1 MAKSHEYDGQKW
13 QMVSSDNTGMPVY
26 VTVQDYGFFN
36 QIKKKSKNN
45 YYCLYFINHLN
56 SLNNRHGM
64 VKSYVSKY
72 KSSQYCLPLEG
83 GKIQYTIDNGKL
95 YITNIDMS
103 FKKKGD
109 KQRTAGLYDT
119 TRLNDE
125 LKINK
130 TELDRPNKINI
141 AINGAFSADSTLV
154 KTLPKFIERG
164 YKPEITTKELESKGY
179 NLFYNPCGN
188 GLKSDMRQVFD
199 SSGTGTEAAMKLTAL
214 IEAEAKKG
222 TELNWT
228 VHEKGHALF
237 KRALQNL
244 TNSGR
249 CKGAVQTNL
258 AKQRV
263 FYANPTMNLS
273 IVDHY
278 RKKAGMQ
285 LAPNHTLINNA
296 SIEQTWVTFN
306 FISETHISLRQI
318 SEQGQND
325 ALGRSTGHIASNI
338 LTRSA
343 VATVGSY
350 AVPKALTLGATGWA
364 ASLIGIAVSNRP
376 KSNHKVIESTADIM
390 NDAFNF
396 GK

>member
-1 MAKSHEYDGQKW
+1 MAKPHEYDGQKW

-26 VTVQDYGFFN
+26 VTIQNYGFFN

-45 YYCLYFINHLN
+45 YNCLYFINHLN

-64 VKSYVSKY
+64 VKSYVSKF
-72 KSSQYCLPLEG
+72 KTSQYCLPLEG
-83 GKIQYTIDNGKL
+83 GEIKYTIDNGKL

-103 FKKKGD
+103 FKKQGN
-109 KQRTAGLYDT
+109 KQRPAGLFDVSK
-119 TRLNDE
+119 LADG
-125 LKINK
+125 LKIDTKELEK
-130 TELDRPNKINI
+130 TNKINI
-141 AINGAFSADSTLV
+141 AINGAFDDDSNLV

-164 YKPEITTKELESKGY
+164 YKPVTTAVELETKGY
-179 NLFYNPCGN
+179 NLFYNPCGY

-249 CKGAVQTNL
+249 CKGAVQRNL
-258 AKQRV
+258 AKHRV

-273 IVDHY
+273 LVDHY
-278 RKKAGMQ
+278 RKKAGMK

-296 SIEQTWVTFN
+296 SIEQTWANFN

-318 SEQGQND
+318 SEQGQSD
-325 ALGRSTGHIASNI
+325 AFGRTSGHIASNI
-338 LTRSA
+338 LTRTA

-350 AVPKALTLGATGWA
+350 AVPKAITLGAAGWA

-376 KSNHKVIESTADIM
+376 KSNHKVIENTADIM